1 MQRRGRRIDVCDD
14 AAMRN
19 PKQKSLL
26 AVFLSRIGR
35 RSTEESKTPARP
47 FQAISIF
54 RGVRACE
61 MARKFSE
68 HRFLTRDAPS
78 LPLSG
83 CTLPESCE
91 CRYIRHKDRRAE
103 ARRLVDFGTSARVYD
118 GRERRF
124 TRGRRASD

>member
-1 MQRRGRRIDVCDD
+1 
-14 AAMRN
+14 MRN
-19 PKQKSLL
+19 PRQKSLL

-35 RSTEESKTPARP
+35 RSTQEGKAPARP

-103 ARRLVDFGTSARVYD
+103 ARRLVDFGTSARVFD
-118 GRERRF
+118 GRERRLR
-124 TRGRRASD
+124 RGRRATD